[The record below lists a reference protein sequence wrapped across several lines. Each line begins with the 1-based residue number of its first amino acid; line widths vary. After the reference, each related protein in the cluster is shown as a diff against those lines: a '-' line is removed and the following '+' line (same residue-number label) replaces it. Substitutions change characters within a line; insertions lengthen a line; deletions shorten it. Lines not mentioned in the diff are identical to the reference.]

1 MMRKLRRFAAGAAT
15 VMAIAAAF
23 ASSAQAHV
31 TIGQLAPLNVV
42 ANCNTPSIELFQFT
56 RFSGE
61 SYEVKN
67 GGAITSWS
75 TVGAAGAAGQSL
87 EFKIFR
93 SHEGEYSVVGHSGP
107 FPINPGVNTFKVDIP
122 VNTGDVIGLNTA
134 NSSVTA
140 PGACEFGGQAIQDI
154 VRTFDGNAAD
164 GAKLPSAFFSDP
176 NFRVNVSATFLASPE
191 INLPGRVALGSIAG
205 GGSVVL
211 EGHNFEEVSAVTFG
225 GVPAASFTVNS
236 ESQIT
241 AIAPRGSTLAEIPAA
256 ITTPAGTATTP
267 SRLAYSGCV
276 VPKLAGKK
284 LAAAKGLIK
293 AAGCA
298 QGKVKRVHGPKK
310 KRGKVLKQSPA
321 PGTLVAP
328 GAKVAIKVGK

>member
-1 MMRKLRRFAAGAAT
+1 VVAVT
-15 VMAIAAAF
+15 AAAF
-23 ASSAQAHV
+23 AASVQAHV
-31 TIGQLAPLNVV
+31 TIGQMAPGTAQAGCTN
-42 ANCNTPSIELFQFT
+42 AIDQFQLT
-56 RFSGE
+56 RLSGE

-75 TVGAAGAAGQSL
+75 TNGAAGPGQML
-87 EFKIFR
+87 TFKVFR
-93 SHEGEYSVVGHSGP
+93 SGENLSYSVVAHSGP
-107 FPINPGVNTFKVDIP
+107 FPISPGINTFKVDIP
-122 VNTGDVIGLNTA
+122 VKTGDVIGLNTA
-134 NSSVTA
+134 NA
-140 PGACEFGGQAIQDI
+140 PLVPNACEFFAGGSVNDI
-154 VRTFDGNAAD
+154 VRDYDGNAAD
-164 GAKLPSAFFSDP
+164 GAKLQEPFVSDMG
-176 NFRVNVSATFLASPE
+176 FRVNVSATFLASPE
-191 INLPGRVALGSIAG
+191 INLPGRVSLGSIAG

-298 QGKVKRVHGPKK
+298 PGKVKRVHGPKK